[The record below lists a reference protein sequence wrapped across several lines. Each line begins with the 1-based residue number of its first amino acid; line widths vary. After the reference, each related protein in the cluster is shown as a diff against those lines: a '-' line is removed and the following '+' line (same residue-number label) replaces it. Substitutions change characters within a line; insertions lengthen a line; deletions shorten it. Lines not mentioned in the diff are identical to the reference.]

1 MVLIPAAYTLFRK
14 PSLRF
19 TVRYRFP
26 LPSDIQVRVIRDPA
40 MLIFFTSRKDVP
52 SRFSQA
58 FLAWHT
64 YESLPKFRALTSAP
78 K

>member
-14 PSLRF
+14 SFAAFHCSLS
-19 TVRYRFP
+19 FP